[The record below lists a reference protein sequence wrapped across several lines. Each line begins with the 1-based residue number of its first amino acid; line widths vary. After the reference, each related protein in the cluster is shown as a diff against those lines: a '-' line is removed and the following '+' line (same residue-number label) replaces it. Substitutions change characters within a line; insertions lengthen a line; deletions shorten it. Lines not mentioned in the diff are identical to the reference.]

1 MVIDWDNFWD
11 LFPFRWGPLRATM
24 KNWRNWVSWSY
35 ESAMI
40 LVIRDGSYKMVQ
52 LQRRGNILNKSVQ
65 SNQPLYAFVFYLPF
79 SDVNVQISKAA
90 QRSGWWGCLLR
101 SFGRPNVRMVW
112 KGHLKDVWE
121 MSIDE
126 IQSIDIWWNKI
137 LKYGRW
143 KKVLLQRTQ
152 DSRFFD
158 FRCAPGLKWFWH
170 QILGGVEPPQ
180 VWMIVTP
187 SSLALC
193 SSWPWC

>member
-1 MVIDWDNFWD
+1 MLLDFWLWTTSSVLLRVRGLRPD
-11 LFPFRWGPLRATM
+11 HSRPWWLIGTIFEICSFLPLRPAETYHEELAELGFLEL
-24 KNWRNWVSWSY
+24 WIW
-35 ESAMI
+35 MI
-40 LVIRDGSYKMVQ
+40 LVIRDGSYNMVQ
-52 LQRRGNILNKSVQ
+52 LQREEGTYLKKSVHL
-65 SNQPLYAFVFYLPF
+65 NQPLYAFVFYLPF

-143 KKVLLQRTQ
+143 KKVLLQRTLPHV
-152 DSRFFD
+152 F
-158 FRCAPGLKWFWH
+158 WF
-170 QILGGVEPPQ
+170 
-180 VWMIVTP
+180 
-187 SSLALC
+187 
-193 SSWPWC
+193 

>member
-1 MVIDWDNFWD
+1 MLLDFWLWTTSSVLLRVRGLRPDHSWPWWLIGTIFEICSPSAEARWD
-11 LFPFRWGPLRATM
+11 LP
-24 KNWRNWVSWSY
+24 WRIGGIGFLGVMNLQWFW
-35 ESAMI
+35 
-40 LVIRDGSYKMVQ
+40 LWDGSYKMVQ
-52 LQRRGNILNKSVQ
+52 LQRRGKILNKSVQ
-65 SNQPLYAFVFYLPF
+65 LNQPLYAFVFYLPF

-143 KKVLLQRTQ
+143 KKVLLQRTLPHV
-152 DSRFFD
+152 F
-158 FRCAPGLKWFWH
+158 WF
-170 QILGGVEPPQ
+170 
-180 VWMIVTP
+180 
-187 SSLALC
+187 
-193 SSWPWC
+193 